1 MSHNV
6 SDRRYVIIPH
16 SLINNIDFSEVLE
29 TGPSTVRRSLSGLL
43 VVLKYVGDMPP
54 SVAAIV
60 EDEQEYNNEEILEI
74 MATPVWSLPD
84 ENEE

>member
-16 SLINNIDFSEVLE
+16 VAINNIDFSEVME
-29 TGPSTVRRSLSGLL
+29 TGAMTVRRSLSGLL
-43 VVLKYVGDMPP
+43 VVLKYVGGMPP

-60 EDEQEYNNEEILEI
+60 EGDQEYNNEEILAI

-84 ENEE
+84 GDEE